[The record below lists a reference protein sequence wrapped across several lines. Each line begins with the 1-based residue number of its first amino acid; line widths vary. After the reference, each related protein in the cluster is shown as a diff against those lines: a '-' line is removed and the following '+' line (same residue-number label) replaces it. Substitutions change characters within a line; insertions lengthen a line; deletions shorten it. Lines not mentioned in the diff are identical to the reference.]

1 MKEAKGLEVL
11 LNDEHMNAEEL
22 GDRAELFHQELS
34 LLQHQQLTAID
45 PDAES
50 LEWCEACGNEIP
62 EQRRK
67 SIHGVTLCVDCKRE
81 EERKDRMYR

>member
-22 GDRAELFHQELS
+22 GDRAELFHQDLS
-34 LLQHQQLTAID
+34 LLQHRQKTAVD
-45 PDAES
+45 PDAVS
-50 LEWCEACGNEIP
+50 LEWCEACGIEIP

-67 SIHGVTLCVDCKRE
+67 SIPGVTLCVDCKRE
-81 EERKDRMYR
+81 QELKERMHR